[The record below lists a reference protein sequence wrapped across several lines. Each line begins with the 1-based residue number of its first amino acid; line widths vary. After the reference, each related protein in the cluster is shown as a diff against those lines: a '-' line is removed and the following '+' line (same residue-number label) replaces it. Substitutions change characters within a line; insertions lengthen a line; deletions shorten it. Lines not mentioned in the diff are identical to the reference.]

1 MTWRFRECELCPRV
15 HPLNSHYDVCDIANW
30 MNIWK
35 SIWEWKF
42 SFSYAIWF
50 VQYSIYEK
58 KYYNFISNCC
68 DTISIY
74 GGNSQQRASNRQI
87 IGNILLFNLE
97 KRKLYVW
104 KQSQF
109 QMEIF
114 NYGIVLWVVTADCWE
129 MLCCKRVQ
137 INWCK
142 ILSWYRQASLLHR
155 ALHIFYSIA

>member
-1 MTWRFRECELCPRV
+1 MWTLSPCAPFEFSLWCVWHRE
-15 HPLNSHYDVCDIANW
+15 LNEYLKIYLGMEVFLLICDLVCA
-30 MNIWK
+30 
-35 SIWEWKF
+35 
-42 SFSYAIWF
+42 
-50 VQYSIYEK
+50 IYEK